1 MTELLAKVDF
11 VELGCYAFAIY
22 AAWVSVKLVTKLV
35 TKLGTKLC
43 TKLAKLCKTE
53 VRIADLPDDFGLF
66 PGHTS

>member
-1 MTELLAKVDF
+1 MTELLANLDF
-11 VELGCYAFAIY
+11 VELGCYAFATY
-22 AAWVSVKLVTKLV
+22 AAWVSVKLG